1 MSSQA
6 YGAGLA
12 VLKRGLRCKFIGL
25 AVAIVL
31 GVCHPSAVWAQT
43 IKLLALGD
51 SLTAGHGLAQND
63 GFVPQLQRWLVAQNT
78 DVVVVNAGVSG
89 DTTAGGKARLGWSLT
104 DDIDA
109 VLVNLGGNDMLRG
122 LPPEETQK
130 NLDAI
135 LSELTARDLPIL
147 LVRVPA
153 SMNFGA
159 AQKNAF
165 DATYPELA
173 EKYESRFVPNYFAA
187 LQEQPDQREVMQTLM
202 QPDGIHPSAKG
213 VALIV
218 EKIGPVVLSLI
229 QRVSQQK
236 QPNFAN

>member
-12 VLKRGLRCKFIGL
+12 VLKRGLRCKVIGL
-25 AVAIVL
+25 AVVVVL

-51 SLTAGHGLAQND
+51 SLTAGYGLAQSD

-78 DVVVVNAGVSG
+78 DAVVVNAGVSG

-122 LPPEETQK
+122 LPPEETRK

-135 LSELTARDLPIL
+135 LSELTARDLPTL

-173 EKYESRFVPNYFAA
+173 EKYESRFIPNYFSA
-187 LQEQPDQREVMQTLM
+187 LEEQPNRHEVMQNLM
-202 QPDGIHPSAKG
+202 QPDGIHPSAEG
-213 VALIV
+213 VAMIV
-218 EKIGPVVLSLI
+218 EKIGPIVLSLLKE
-229 QRVSQQK
+229 VSQK
-236 QPNFAN
+236 K